1 MAESFSVKAI
11 LSATDKGFTSAFE
24 KANAAATSLKDKIT
38 SGLGFGVLTGIG
50 QKAFDV
56 VTSGIGGITSEL
68 SESSAAWKTFEG
80 NMGMLGK
87 TADEI
92 NSTKKELQDFATQT
106 VYSASDMATTYSQL
120 AAVGTKNCTQLVKG
134 FGGLAAAAENPTQA
148 MKTLSQQATQMAA
161 KPKVAWEDFKLILEQ
176 TPAGI
181 AAIAKEMGK
190 TTSQLVTDVQ
200 NGKVKTEDFFDA
212 ITKVGTND
220 AFTKLATEYKT
231 VDQAMDGLTET
242 LSVKLSPAFDA
253 LSEIGIGAI
262 EGIISSMDKFDASKI
277 ADSITGM
284 VDKVE
289 PYWTAFKNAA
299 LDAGDGI
306 IKIVGVAGELVD
318 AFISNETVIKMFS
331 DTLESAGNVIQSAGE
346 FVEDNQETIKTATP
360 IILGFFAAWKGYKK
374 IKSAATS
381 LQKFADK
388 LTGLAGSATEK
399 VTEKLDDVAKSSEKV
414 GKSSSKSATDL
425 VASGK
430 SFVLMAAG
438 VLLLAAGF
446 ALLAN
451 SAISLANAGPL
462 AIGVMAGLV
471 VALAALGAGITVM
484 LNSIKPG
491 PAQLNAISVAM
502 LAMGAAVILVAAGFA
517 ILTVSAISLANA
529 GPLAIGVMAGM
540 VLAIAGLAAG
550 AAVLG
555 PALSAGAVGF
565 IAFGAAIA
573 LVGAGALLAG
583 VALAIV
589 SAVLPT
595 IVEYGVN
602 GAVSIAALGASMLV
616 FGAGAVVAAAGAIA
630 LGAGLVVVGAG
641 ALVAAAGVLALS
653 VAVITVGAGLLVAA
667 AGATVL
673 GPAILVIATGGLAA
687 TASML
692 ALSAG
697 IIAFTAGAVA
707 GAAGFVALSAGL
719 IAGTASMV
727 AFTASLVAVTAGMIA
742 LAAGLAG
749 VLASMK
755 SIQKSA
761 KSTASSLKSMKA
773 SISFVNSALDGL
785 GNMCKSAIKSMI
797 NAFNDAEG
805 KVKTAGKNIGT
816 GITQGVQAGTSQ
828 LPIITNQAVLMVVMT
843 LQAAQNQTYS
853 AGAYIGKGLANGLR
867 SSLGEVRS
875 VAAQLASA
883 AEQAIRAKAKIHS
896 PSRVSDKLGTYWGR
910 GLVNGI
916 ARMKAKVA
924 KVTDAIFSI
933 PNTNTY
939 APKLAFS
946 GGYSELNADYSYTQK
961 AEYTIYVPF
970 NIEGKEFAHATAKY
984 TDEELKKQEKINNMI
999 KGVK

>member
-24 KANAAATSLKDKIT
+24 KANAAADGLKEKIT
-38 SGLGFGVLTGIG
+38 SGLGFGILTGIG

-56 VTSGIGGITSEL
+56 VSSGIGSITSEL
-68 SESSAAWKTFEG
+68 SASSAAWKTFEG

-190 TTSQLVTDVQ
+190 TTTQLVTDVQ
-200 NGKVKTEDFFDA
+200 KGTVKTEDFFDA

-220 AFTKLATEYKT
+220 AFTQLATEYKT

-242 LSVKLSPAFDA
+242 LGVKLAPAFDA
-253 LSEIGIGAI
+253 VSEIGIDAI

-299 LDAGDGI
+299 SDAGSGI
-306 IKIVGVAGELVD
+306 MKIVGVAGEMAD
-318 AFISNETVIKMFS
+318 AFLSNETVIKMFS
-331 DTLESAGNVIQSAGE
+331 DTLESAGNVIKSAGD
-346 FVEDNQETIKTATP
+346 FVEDNKETIKTATP
-360 IILGFFAAWKGYKK
+360 IVIGFFAAWKGYKK
-374 IKSAATS
+374 IKSATS
-381 LQKFADK
+381 ALQKFTDK

-399 VTEKLDDVAKSSEKV
+399 VTDKLDDVAKSSEKV

-430 SFVLMAAG
+430 SFALMAGG

-446 ALLAN
+446 ALLAY
-451 SAISLANAGPL
+451 SAISLADAGPL

-471 VALAALGAGITVM
+471 VALALLGAGITAM

-502 LAMGAAVILVAAGFA
+502 LAMGAAVVLISAGFMLLA
-517 ILTVSAISLANA
+517 NSAISLANA

-555 PALSAGAVGF
+555 PALTAGAVGF
-565 IAFGAAIA
+565 LAFGAAIV
-573 LVGAGALLAG
+573 LVGTGALIAGA
-583 VALAIV
+583 ALAIV
-589 SAVLPT
+589 AAVLPT

-602 GAVSIAALGASMLV
+602 GAVGIAALGASMLA
-616 FGAGAVVAAAGAIA
+616 F
-630 LGAGLVVVGAG
+630 GAG
-641 ALVAAAGVLALS
+641 ALVAAAGSIAL
-653 VAVITVGAGLLVAA
+653 GAGLIVAGAGALVAA
-667 AGATVL
+667 AGMIALGAAVLVTGAGLILAASGATVL
-673 GPAILVIATGGLAA
+673 GPAILLIAAGGLTAA
-687 TASML
+687 ASML

-707 GAAGFVALSAGL
+707 GTAGLVALSAGL

-727 AFTASLVAVTAGMIA
+727 AFTASLVAVTAGMLA
-742 LAAGLAG
+742 LAAGLLG

-773 SISFVNSALDGL
+773 SISFVNSALEGL
-785 GNMCKSAIKSMI
+785 GSLAKSAIKSLI
-797 NAFNDAEG
+797 NAFDNAES
-805 KVKTAGKNIGT
+805 KVKTAGRNIGT
-816 GITQGVQAGTSQ
+816 GITDGVKSGTIQ
-828 LPIITNQAVLMVVMT
+828 LPSIANQAVFTLVAT
-843 LQAAQNQTYS
+843 LQAAQPLTYS

-867 SSLGEVRS
+867 SSLGEVKS

-883 AEQAIRAKAKIHS
+883 AESAIRAKAKIHS
-896 PSRVSDKLGTYWGR
+896 PSRVSDKLGTYWGQ

-916 ARMKAKVA
+916 AGMKAKVA
-924 KVTDAIFSI
+924 KATESVFSI
-933 PNTNTY
+933 PQMY
-939 APKLAFS
+939 SPQLSFAGAFDGKLDN
-946 GGYSELNADYSYTQK
+946 EYSYYQR
-961 AEYTIYVPF
+961 AEYTVYVPLSVD
-970 NIEGKEFAHATAKY
+970 GKEFAYATAKY
-984 TDEELKKQEKINNMI
+984 TDEELKKQEKLKNMI

>member
-1 MAESFSVKAI
+1 MADSFSVKAI

-24 KANAAATSLKDKIT
+24 KASAAATSLKDKIS

-56 VTSGIGGITSEL
+56 VTSGIGGITGEL
-68 SESSAAWKTFEG
+68 SASSAAWKTFEG

-106 VYSASDMATTYSQL
+106 VYSASDMATTYAQL
-120 AAVGTKNCTQLVKG
+120 AAVGTKNCTKLVKG

-253 LSEIGIGAI
+253 LSEIGIEAI

-299 LDAGDGI
+299 IDAGDGI
-306 IKIVGVAGELVD
+306 MKIVGVAGEMVD
-318 AFISNETVIKMFS
+318 AFVSNETVIKMFS

-346 FVEDNQETIKTATP
+346 FVEDNKEIIKTATP
-360 IILGFFAAWKGYKK
+360 IVLGFFAAWKGYKK
-374 IKSAATS
+374 IKSATTA

-399 VTEKLDDVAKSSEKV
+399 VADKLDDVAKSSDKV
-414 GKSSSKSATDL
+414 SKSSSKSATDL

-430 SFVLMAAG
+430 SFALMATG

-446 ALLAN
+446 ALLAH
-451 SAISLANAGPL
+451 SAISLADAGPL

-517 ILTVSAISLANA
+517 ILTASAISLANA

-555 PALSAGAVGF
+555 PSLTAGAVGF

-589 SAVLPT
+589 AAVLPT
-595 IVEYGVN
+595 VVEYGVN
-602 GAVSIAALGASMLV
+602 GAVSIAALGASMV
-616 FGAGAVVAAAGAIA
+616 AFGAGAVVAAAGAIA
-630 LGAGLVVVGAG
+630 LGAGLIVVGAG

-653 VAVITVGAGLLVAA
+653 VAVIAVGAGLVVAA

-687 TASML
+687 AASML

-707 GAAGFVALSAGL
+707 GTAAFVALSAGL

-727 AFTASLVAVTAGMIA
+727 AFTASLVAVTAGMVA
-742 LAAGLAG
+742 LAAGLLG
-749 VLASMK
+749 VLGSMK

-773 SISFVNSALDGL
+773 SVSFVNSALEGL
-785 GNMCKSAIKSMI
+785 GDLCSSAIDSLI
-797 NAFNDAEG
+797 DAFDNAES
-805 KVKTAGKNIGT
+805 KVKKAGKNIGT
-816 GITQGVQAGTSQ
+816 GITQGVQSGTTQ
-828 LPIITNQAVLMVVMT
+828 LPIIANQAVLLVVMT
-843 LQAAQNQTYS
+843 LQAAQSQTYN

-896 PSRVSDKLGTYWGR
+896 PSRVSDKLGTYWGQ

-924 KVTDAIFSI
+924 KVTDSIFSI
-933 PNTNTY
+933 PNTY
-939 APKLAFS
+939 APRLAFA

-961 AEYTIYVPF
+961 AEYTIYVPL
-970 NIEGKEFAHATAKY
+970 NVDGKEFAHATAKY